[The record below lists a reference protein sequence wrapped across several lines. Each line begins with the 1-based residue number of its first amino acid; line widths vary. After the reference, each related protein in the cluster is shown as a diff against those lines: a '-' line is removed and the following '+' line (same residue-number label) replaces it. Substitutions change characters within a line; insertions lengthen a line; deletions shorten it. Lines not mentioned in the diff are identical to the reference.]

1 MPHTDLKSLNRTE
14 LKSFFNEL
22 GYQKFRAD
30 QVFQWMYQKN
40 VASIDEMTNLSKQ
53 QREELKEKAQIYTI
67 RPVQQQLSKDGTT
80 KFLFE
85 LEDGKRINLF

>member
-1 MPHTDLKSLNRTE
+1 MNLKLTKMKNIIIASTSTIHGSGYLEYILDE

-40 VASIDEMTNLSKQ
+40 VASVDEMTNLSKQ
-53 QREELKEKAQIYTI
+53 QREELK
-67 RPVQQQLSKDGTT
+67 
-80 KFLFE
+80 
-85 LEDGKRINLF
+85 